1 MNPYQPPALLGEAR
15 RPSPFWRAV
24 RRVGA
29 TTASWAHLW
38 LLASCGWMFGSEIYL
53 AVKQRGSAF
62 AWLHAEQ
69 ALLWGIVIFLL
80 FLGGEVSRHWWAYFA
95 DSNPRK

>member
-1 MNPYQPPALLGEAR
+1 MNPYQSPAILGEAR
-15 RPSPFWRAV
+15 RPSPFRRGV
-24 RRVGA
+24 RRAAA

-53 AVKQRGSAF
+53 AAAQRGSAF

-69 ALLWGIVIFLL
+69 ALFWGIVIFLL
-80 FLGGEVSRHWWAYFA
+80 FLGGEILRHWWAYSA
-95 DSNPRK
+95 DGRPRE